1 MSVKKYKIL
10 QNTRELVNEKACIAS
25 KNMSLDILRIVAALM
40 VLMVHV
46 GQWTGLN
53 KWTDVGAKGV
63 PLFFILSGYLAMAS
77 CHRIFSM
84 DGTVK
89 DYYIGRAKRILPMY
103 YWALFLDYIYSI
115 YICIIVKDLTLLKFL
130 IFFMVLVE
138 SGILG
143 MCFSCNMYYHQII
156 LHGGII
162 DLRYGQ

>member
-1 MSVKKYKIL
+1 
-10 QNTRELVNEKACIAS
+10 
-25 KNMSLDILRIVAALM
+25 MSLDILRIIAALM

-63 PLFFILSGYLAMAS
+63 PLFFILSGYLAMVS

-115 YICIIVKDLTLLKFL
+115 YMYHSQGLSIPE
-130 IFFMVLVE
+130 IFNFFKGPC
-138 SGILG
+138 GI
-143 MCFSCNMYYHQII
+143 
-156 LHGGII
+156 
-162 DLRYGQ
+162 R